1 MVSANSSCAYNNDD
15 DDNGDDN
22 DDDDVLFVFTRGINI
37 LISSRIRVNSTSMKL
52 RQHGDH
58 SPISRLVPK

>member
-15 DDNGDDN
+15 DDNGDDY
-22 DDDDVLFVFTRGINI
+22 DVLFVFTRGINI
-37 LISSRIRVNSTSMKL
+37 LISSRIRVNSASMKV